1 MIFLVLYT
9 MDNKLI
15 KVILAKEQV
24 FPQTVAEAVLIK
36 NGQVTTLDKIL
47 PRKIEQIITSE
58 DSGLVSSREGVSI
71 MINHANKITPND
83 IPKSRLIQY
92 DQNGHIIKVEPTK
105 TQTVLVN
112 NTVYSQYDGN
122 TDSNIKFGDD
132 FKVIDNKI
140 SLTWGG
146 REIKLK
152 N

>member
-1 MIFLVLYT
+1 MI
-9 MDNKLI
+9 DNKLI

-47 PRKIEQIITSE
+47 PRKIEQIITPE

-71 MINHANKITPND
+71 MIDHTNKITPND
-83 IPKSRLIQY
+83 VPKSRLIQY

-105 TQTVLVN
+105 IQTVLVN
-112 NTVYSQYDGN
+112 NTIYSQYDGN
-122 TDSNIKFGDD
+122 TDSNIEFGDD

-140 SLTWGG
+140 SLTWG
-146 REIKLK
+146 